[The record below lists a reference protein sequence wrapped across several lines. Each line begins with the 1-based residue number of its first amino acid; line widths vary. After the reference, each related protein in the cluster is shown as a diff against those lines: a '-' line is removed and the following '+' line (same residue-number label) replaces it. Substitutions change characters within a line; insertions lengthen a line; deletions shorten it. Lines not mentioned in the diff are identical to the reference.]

1 MLFLGYTAHQIGLA
15 QMPRPFTR
23 LRVGLVLL
31 RISQPSTPYSL
42 FLSFSALHILAV
54 MDPYEEENGVFQ

>member
-1 MLFLGYTAHQIGLA
+1 MLFLGYTAYQIGLA

-23 LRVGLVLL
+23 LRVGFVL
-31 RISQPSTPYSL
+31 RISLPSTPYSL
-42 FLSFSALHILAV
+42 FLSFFALHILAV